1 MLPFLAHAFHDVD
14 AFAVPAPL
22 AALCAAAVLMA
33 LAAAAHRWWTEPPLA
48 MALTTRSLPEWTRR
62 PTRWAAAAGRVAGL
76 AAFVAVLAAGVLGP
90 AAGAAEVGLD
100 AVDASGPQEG
110 RPNLAPLAVLVLA
123 WSGLLI
129 GSALAGNFWP
139 AVSPFA
145 ALAALAAQGRSRA
158 SETHAGEWAAPLL
171 LASFAWLQQAYHDPA
186 SPRATVTF
194 LLGYTVATMAG
205 VARWGRGWLAYGEG
219 FAALGRL
226 VAAVAPLAH
235 GADGRLS
242 WRPPLSGL
250 AGIQVSAAGTAVL
263 LIALGAMVFDALV
276 YAPLWTQLAGS
287 RAGWER
293 TMVNTAGLVWVTA
306 TIAVVF
312 VAGVRLSQR
321 SAGRSATRSVAG
333 YAAVLAP
340 LVLGM
345 AAAVEGAVAV
355 FSGRL
360 ALAMASDPLGRGW
373 DLFGTADHT
382 VSLGILTSPAAV
394 YLQAAML
401 MAAGV
406 VAIVAAH
413 DRALATATTVL
424 TVSALLLVL
433 TA

>member
-1 MLPFLAHAFHDVD
+1 
-14 AFAVPAPL
+14 
-22 AALCAAAVLMA
+22 
-33 LAAAAHRWWTEPPLA
+33 
-48 MALTTRSLPEWTRR
+48 
-62 PTRWAAAAGRVAGL
+62 
-76 AAFVAVLAAGVLGP
+76 
-90 AAGAAEVGLD
+90 
-100 AVDASGPQEG
+100 PQQG

-129 GSALAGNFWP
+129 GSALLGNFWP

-145 ALAALAAQGRSRA
+145 ALAALADRGRSRA
-158 SETHAGEWAAPLL
+158 CVTGPGEWTAPLL
-171 LASFAWLQQAYHDPA
+171 LAAFVWLQQAYHDPA

-219 FAALGRL
+219 FAVLGRL
-226 VAAVAPLAH
+226 VAAVAPLARA
-235 GADGRLS
+235 ADGLLS

-276 YAPLWTQLAGS
+276 YAPLWTELAGS

-293 TMVNTAGLVWVTA
+293 TMLNTAGLVWVTA

-312 VAGVRLSQR
+312 VAGVRLSE
-321 SAGRSATRSVAG
+321 RSATRSVTG

-345 AAAVEGAVAV
+345 AAAAEGAVAV

-382 VSLGILTSPAAV
+382 VSLGLLTSPAAV
-394 YLQAAML
+394 YLQAAVL

-413 DRALATATTVL
+413 DRALAMATTVL
-424 TVSALLLVL
+424 TVGALLLVL